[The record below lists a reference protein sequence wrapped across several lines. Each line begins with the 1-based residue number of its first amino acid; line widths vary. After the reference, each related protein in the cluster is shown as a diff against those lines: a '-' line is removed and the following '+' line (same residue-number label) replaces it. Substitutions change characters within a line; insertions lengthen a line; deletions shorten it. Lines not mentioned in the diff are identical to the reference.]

1 MTSSPIVSDTPANT
15 ARRGSRA
22 VPGWLQLLLIGYC
35 VTLLNGCITTVE
47 GTIREEAP
55 EPQRVQAQI
64 DLARGYLAENDFQ
77 QARRPLDRAL
87 ALDNKSVEAHVLKA
101 IVHQREEEVELAEKH
116 YKLALRYDAADA
128 QALNNYGGFLF
139 SQGRTEAAAVPLR
152 KAVKDTGYAARAQAF
167 VNLGLVELAL
177 ENVDDA
183 RSAFNRSLMLNSA
196 LARPHLELADIYYT
210 DGNYVRAAE
219 HYGQFRSS
227 ARQSPRSLCLGI
239 RLADSL
245 SLQDELSSY
254 RLTLKNLYPGSREA
268 RECERE
274 RVPVAERSAQSSAE
288 TDDR

>member
-1 MTSSPIVSDTPANT
+1 MTSSPTTSPIRSAS
-15 ARRGSRA
+15 AARGSD
-22 VPGWLQLLLIGYC
+22 GWLRLLLMGC
-35 VTLLNGCITTVE
+35 FVALLSGCITTVE
-47 GTIREEAP
+47 GNTREEAP
-55 EPQRVQAQI
+55 EPERVQAQI

-101 IVHQREEEVELAEKH
+101 IVHQREEEIDLAEKH
-116 YKLALRYDAADA
+116 YKLALRYDSADA

-139 SQGRTEAAAVPLR
+139 SQGRTEAAAIPLR
-152 KAVKDTGYAARAQAF
+152 KAVQDTGYAARAQAF

-210 DGNYVRAAE
+210 DGNNARAAE
-219 HYGQFRSS
+219 HYGQFRRL

-254 RLTLKNLYPGSREA
+254 RLTLKNLYPGSKEA
-268 RECERE
+268 RECEGE
-274 RVPVAERSAQSSAE
+274 TAPVIESS
-288 TDDR
+288 DG